1 MIRKSLRFFILFF
14 ITLITLTAATQAKVI
29 VVSDID
35 DTIKKANSASHG
47 VGKIY
52 HFLRKKIY
60 PEMRDLFVELKNTY
74 EDAGEEVVFYYVS
87 AAPDIL
93 FNQDKWIAEHHF
105 PAGEATLRGFGSG
118 KTYDFKTR
126 VIGKII
132 DQMDAG
138 DTFYFF
144 GDNAAQDPQVYKDL
158 VDGKGL
164 SNSYIYIRDVSTE
177 ATFWDPEFP
186 VNRLEDVH
194 YYFSERDLF
203 AERGLFF
210 ITDHLKKIINDAY
223 KEKSLVPHYTL
234 KTLKKRIKKA
244 RGCKLLSFHCKKM
257 AKETSYYF
265 WDEYFTKY

>member
-1 MIRKSLRFFILFF
+1 VIRKFLGIVILLF
-14 ITLITLTAATQAKVI
+14 ITLSASEAKVI

-47 VGKIY
+47 AGKIY
-52 HFLRKKIY
+52 HFFRKKIY
-60 PEMRDLFVELKNTY
+60 PEMRDLFIELKATY
-74 EDAGEEVVFYYVS
+74 ENAGEEVVFFYVS

-93 FNQDKWIAEHHF
+93 FNQDKWIGQHHF
-105 PAGEATLRGFGSG
+105 PAGEATLRGIGSG
-118 KTYDFKTR
+118 NTYTFKKN

-132 DQMDAG
+132 DAAAIG

-144 GDNAAQDPQVYKDL
+144 GDNAAQDPIVYKEL
-158 VDGKGL
+158 VDEKGL

-186 VNRLEDVH
+186 VNRLEDVR

-210 ITDHLKKIINDAY
+210 ITDHLKKTVNDAY
-223 KEKSLVPHYTL
+223 AQKSLVPHYTL
-234 KTLKKRIKKA
+234 KTLKKRVQKV
-244 RGCKLLSFHCKKM
+244 RGCKLLNFHCKKL
-257 AKETSYYF
+257 ASESVNIF
-265 WDEYFTKY
+265 WDEYFSKYE